1 MASRKKST
9 KTEEIVNEI
18 ENQKVIS
25 VDETKNEE
33 ISSENQ
39 EKIAENTENNTEQA
53 KNDTE
58 QAKKT
63 EKIEKIS
70 EKSSKNT
77 KKSQKTQKT
86 EEKKPKYPIG
96 SIVFV
101 SKDAEADLN
110 GFKLFPPYKKST
122 YTVEAYNPISDVYSL
137 RRLNLSLK
145 LKEADIVA
153 PNERAHD
160 PVNRRQ
166 F

>member
-9 KTEEIVNEI
+9 KSEEIVA
-18 ENQKVIS
+18 KV
-25 VDETKNEE
+25 ETPVEE
-33 ISSENQ
+33 TATEVATAGLAATVVP
-39 EKIAENTENNTEQA
+39 EKEETTVNVEE
-53 KNDTE
+53 KP
-58 QAKKT
+58 KKT
-63 EKIEKIS
+63 
-70 EKSSKNT
+70 T
-77 KKSQKTQKT
+77 KKSQKTQKV

-153 PNERAHD
+153 PSERAHD

>member
-9 KTEEIVNEI
+9 KSEEIVAKTEVPVEETATEVATDEI
-18 ENQKVIS
+18 VSEVRPEKE
-25 VDETKNEE
+25 ETTVSIEE
-33 ISSENQ
+33 
-39 EKIAENTENNTEQA
+39 KP
-53 KNDTE
+53 
-58 QAKKT
+58 KKT
-63 EKIEKIS
+63 Q
-70 EKSSKNT
+70 
-77 KKSQKTQKT
+77 KSQKTQKV

-145 LKEADIVA
+145 LKETDIVA
-153 PNERAHD
+153 PSERAHD
-160 PVNRRQ
+160 PLNRKQ